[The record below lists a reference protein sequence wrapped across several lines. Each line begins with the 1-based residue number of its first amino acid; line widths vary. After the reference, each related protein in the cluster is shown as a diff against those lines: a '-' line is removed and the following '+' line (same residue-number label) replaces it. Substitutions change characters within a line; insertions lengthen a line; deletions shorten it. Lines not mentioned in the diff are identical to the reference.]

1 MCRDSSVGTATRN
14 ELDGTGIESQ
24 WGGGDIF
31 CIRPHRPRGPNL
43 PHLQWVSGLLRSRM
57 KWPERGVDHKPST

>member
-24 WGGGDIF
+24 WGGGRYF
-31 CIRPHRPRGPNL
+31 LH
-43 PHLQWVSGLLRSRM
+43 
-57 KWPERGVDHKPST
+57 PSTPSSRAKPASFTVGIGSVALENEVAGTWR